1 MDLNWTYYNPE
12 KPAERVL
19 LVAPSLGGNCAHQWT
34 QVAADLL
41 DDARVVFIDLPG
53 TGLGAVWDDDDEPTL
68 DALAAGIA
76 DVARAVRADLGTEA
90 PIYFAGL
97 SISGATALHV
107 ARDHADVISGVV
119 VVASAATVGEP
130 ARWLE
135 RAEQVEATGT
145 TWLVEET
152 TKRWFTPMFRAR
164 RADVVDAIMEG
175 LSSADDHSYAQLCRA
190 LATHDVRDD
199 LPYLGIPVVMVA
211 GERDTSTPIANVELV
226 AETAPRGELYV
237 VPMAAHQVT
246 VCQPAVVAEII
257 RGLLYRSATSK
268 VVSESAD

>member
-1 MDLNWTYYNPE
+1 MDLNWTYYNPDT
-12 KPAERVL
+12 PAERVL
-19 LVAPSLGGNCAHQWT
+19 LVGPSLGGNCAHQWS
-34 QVAADLL
+34 QVAAELL
-41 DDARVVFIDLPG
+41 KEVRVVFVDLPG
-53 TGLGAVWDDDDEPTL
+53 SGLGPVWDDADEPTL
-68 DALAAGIA
+68 DVIAAGIA
-76 DVARAVRADLGTEA
+76 DVARQVKADVGA
-90 PIYFAGL
+90 DVPVFFAGL

-107 ARDHADVISGVV
+107 ALHHADVISGVV

-135 RAEQVEATGT
+135 RADQVEATGT
-145 TWLVEET
+145 AWLVEET
-152 TKRWFTPMFRAR
+152 AKRWFTPMFRAR
-164 RADVVDAIMEG
+164 RADIVDVIMEG

-190 LATHDVRDD
+190 LATHDLRPD
-199 LPYLGIPVVMVA
+199 LPYITVPVVMIA

-257 RGLLYRSATSK
+257 RGLLYRPQSSQ
-268 VVSESAD
+268 VVYESAD